1 MIKVI
6 RILVLMIIML
16 SADLAVSIAGSD
28 KDGSSVKWITPEEL
42 QALASE
48 TKKPIIVDVYTSWC
62 YYCKVMDKTT
72 WRNDSVAAYLGS
84 NYYAVK
90 INAENREPYSWEG
103 KNYEYEA
110 KYKVNM
116 LAVKLLGG
124 NMVYPSTVIIP
135 VKGEPEVLKGAFS
148 AKELEMILKY
158 YGDRT
163 NETKSPEE
171 FMKTFSGK
179 WK

>member
-1 MIKVI
+1 MIKTV
-6 RILVLMIIML
+6 RILILVVIIVPLSVLRVFG
-16 SADLAVSIAGSD
+16 DGD
-28 KDGSSVKWITPEEL
+28 KKNGVVWMTPEQMES
-42 QALASE
+42 AFAE
-48 TKKPIIVDVYTSWC
+48 NKKPIIIDVYTDWC
-62 YYCKVMDKTT
+62 HYCRVMDKTT
-72 WRNDSVAAYLGS
+72 WQNDSVAAYLGS
-84 NYYAVK
+84 NYYTVK
-90 INAENREPYSWEG
+90 INAENQAPYVWQGTSYKYEP
-103 KNYEYEA
+103 

-124 NMVYPSTVIIP
+124 NMVYPSLVIIP
-135 VKGEPEVLKGAFS
+135 LKGEPEVLKGAFS

-171 FMKTFSGK
+171 FMKGFSGK

>member
-6 RILVLMIIML
+6 RILILLVIIIL
-16 SADLAVSIAGSD
+16 SDTAVTIARGD
-28 KDGSSVKWITPEEL
+28 KKNSVEWMNPEQL
-42 QALASE
+42 E
-48 TKKPIIVDVYTSWC
+48 TIFNENKKPIIVDVYTNWC
-62 YYCKVMDKTT
+62 YYCKVMDNTT
-72 WRNDSVAAYLGS
+72 WRNDSVAAYLKS
-84 NYYAVK
+84 NYYTVK
-90 INAENREPYSWEG
+90 INAENQQPYQWRG
-103 KNYEYEA
+103 TAYNYEP

-124 NMVYPSTVIIP
+124 EMVYPSLVIIP
-135 VKGEPEVLKGAFS
+135 VKGEPEILKGAFT

-163 NETKSPEE
+163 NETTSPEA
-171 FMKTFSGK
+171 FMKQFSGK

>member
-6 RILVLMIIML
+6 RIFFLLLILIV
-16 SADLAVSIAGSD
+16 SETTVSIAGSD
-28 KDGSSVKWITPEEL
+28 KNSGVNWMTPAEFS
-42 QALASE
+42 AINSE
-48 TKKPIIVDVYTSWC
+48 NKKPIIVDVYTNWC

-72 WRNDSVAAYLGS
+72 WKNDSVAAYLGA
-84 NYYAVK
+84 NYFAVK
-90 INAENREPYSWEG
+90 LNAESKDPYDWNGTSY
-103 KNYEYEA
+103 NYEA
-110 KYKVNM
+110 RYKVNM

-135 VKGEPEVLKGAFS
+135 VKGEPEVLKGAFT

-158 YGDRT
+158 YGDGV

-171 FMKTFSGK
+171 YMKTFSGK

>member
-6 RILVLMIIML
+6 RIFTLLIIMVATDT
-16 SADLAVSIAGSD
+16 SVSIAGAE
-28 KDGSSVKWITPEEL
+28 KGTGVKWMTPAEFS
-42 QALASE
+42 AMNFD
-48 TKKPIIVDVYTSWC
+48 TKKPIIIDVYTSWC

-72 WRNDSVAAYLGS
+72 WRNDSVAAYLGA
-84 NYYAVK
+84 NYHAIK
-90 INAENREPYSWEG
+90 LNAESKDPYDWNGTSY
-103 KNYEYEA
+103 NYEA

-135 VKGEPEVLKGAFS
+135 VNGEPEVLKGAFS

-158 YGDRT
+158 YGDRL
-163 NETKSPEE
+163 NETKTPEE
-171 FMKTFSGK
+171 FMKFFSGK

>member
-6 RILVLMIIML
+6 RIVFLLAIML
-16 SADLAVSIAGSD
+16 SVAVMSAIANGEKGGSVSWITPADLANISTEA
-28 KDGSSVKWITPEEL
+28 
-42 QALASE
+42 
-48 TKKPIIVDVYTSWC
+48 KKPIIIDVYTSWC
-62 YYCKVMDKTT
+62 YYCKVMDNTT
-72 WRNDSVAAYLGS
+72 WRNDSVAAYLAS
-84 NYYAVK
+84 NYYTVK
-90 INAENREPYSWEG
+90 INAENKEPYTWQGAS
-103 KNYEYEA
+103 YEYEP

-124 NMVYPSTVIIP
+124 NMVYPSLVIIP
-135 VKGEPEVLKGAFS
+135 VKGEPEILKGAFT